1 MVEIEASGS
10 TDVGRKRKGNE
21 DSFFVDEEIQLY
33 VVADGMGGHAA
44 GEVASR
50 LVVDTLQKFVSRF
63 RSDPAG
69 GELPKVKKN
78 LTDEANLL
86 LNAIHFANQAVHQA
100 AKKKISY
107 QGMGSTV
114 SAVYMAGKT
123 LIAANVGDSPIYLVR
138 NESIETLSTPHT
150 MMAEYEGMATKG
162 SKKLGDQFR
171 HVLTRGMGLKE
182 KVEPDVCETDLSGD
196 EVAVICS
203 DGLSDKISPEE
214 ILEVVTYERPE
225 RAGKTLI
232 RMANDRGGDDNIT
245 VIVLRVVDLEGAP
258 PEKKPAADTPRSGK
272 KPAVSVGPITVDYDT
287 DDASH
292 SGVVTGIDPD
302 GVSLETSDAIAVG
315 EDLLLTI
322 TPGGGR
328 SSVTV
333 SGTVEHRTPEGIR
346 VKFRNLSREH
356 RAIIASLEKG

>member
-1 MVEIEASGS
+1 MVEIEVSGF

-21 DSFFVDEEIQLY
+21 DSFFVDEEIQLF

-50 LVVDTLQKFVSRF
+50 LVVETIHNFVTRF
-63 RSDPAG
+63 RGDPAG
-69 GELPKVKKN
+69 RELPKVKKN

-86 LNAIHFANQAVHQA
+86 LNATHFANRAVHQA

-114 SAVYMAGKT
+114 SAIYMAGKT
-123 LIAANVGDSPIYLVR
+123 LVAANVGDSPIYLIR
-138 NESIETLSTPHT
+138 GDSIETLSTPHT
-150 MMAEYEGMATKG
+150 MMAEYEGMATEG

-182 KVEPDVCETDLSGD
+182 KVEPDVCETALAGN

-203 DGLSDKISPEE
+203 DGLSDKVSPEE

-232 RMANDRGGDDNIT
+232 KMANDRGGDDNIT
-245 VIVLRVVDLEGAP
+245 VIVLRIVDLEGGAP
-258 PEKKPAADTPRSGK
+258 KKKPVAGTPRPGK
-272 KPAVSVGPITVDYDT
+272 KPAVSAGAITVDYDT
-287 DDASH
+287 EDASH
-292 SGVVTGIDPD
+292 SGVINRIGPD
-302 GVSLETSDAIAVG
+302 GVSIETSDAIAVG
-315 EDLLLTI
+315 EELLLTI
-322 TPGGGR
+322 NPGGGR
-328 SSVTV
+328 SSFTL
-333 SGTVEHRTPEGIR
+333 SGTVEDRTPKGIR
-346 VKFRNLSREH
+346 VKFHNLSREH
-356 RAIIASLEKG
+356 RAIISSLEKG